1 MSQEDGLS
9 NGEFEISVAAAAFAI
24 VSLEERDGAKTKG
37 EKEEKRI
44 RTTNLG
50 TNSGSFFWWFSKD
63 EAKDADKLAGDKST
77 TKSQTTTQHDST
89 VDLKK
94 PTVDLKKPEMIMNN
108 TPSIRRT
115 ATLSDK
121 STGII
126 KSSQRDGSRNE
137 TTQGAKS
144 HSVKKKTR
152 FASFKK
158 TASKSFGSP
167 KDK

>member
-63 EAKDADKLAGDKST
+63 EAKDADKLAGKCLIFSDNYIAYIL
-77 TKSQTTTQHDST
+77 QR
-89 VDLKK
+89 L
-94 PTVDLKKPEMIMNN
+94 
-108 TPSIRRT
+108 SICMYAVT
-115 ATLSDK
+115 M
-121 STGII
+121 
-126 KSSQRDGSRNE
+126 
-137 TTQGAKS
+137 
-144 HSVKKKTR
+144 
-152 FASFKK
+152 
-158 TASKSFGSP
+158 FGRAYIE
-167 KDK
+167 K